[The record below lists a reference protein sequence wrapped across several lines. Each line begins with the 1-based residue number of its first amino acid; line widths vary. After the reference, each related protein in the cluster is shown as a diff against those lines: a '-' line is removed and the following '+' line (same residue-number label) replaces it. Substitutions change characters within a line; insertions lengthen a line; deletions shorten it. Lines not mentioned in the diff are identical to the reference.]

1 MKRIV
6 LALAV
11 LAAAFSA
18 WAQDGS
24 DPDRRKTAMAVYA
37 EGLRFETD
45 KPVNLQAAIGKY
57 KKALQKAKDEKNND
71 VAAAALVRMAWCSE
85 KLEPE
90 NIGDAKAAYDE
101 VVSSYAETKPWGE
114 IAKEKVSF
122 KGVDVWL
129 RQLHAALEPWRI
141 SLDRSPLSPLVVDKK
156 TAAWEKIK
164 PLDKEAVPGLV
175 WGLGHPDEVIRNF
188 AAESLAEVVDDGGIA
203 AVVAKLNDPTPQG
216 RAGASTAFQKV
227 YRKWNDAASHDRRAE
242 ELERDLNVPMR
253 DDSRAKGHH
262 EKLKAE
268 ADKARKTAA
277 EIRHNIPQNL
287 ATAEIQGALQK
298 IIEDE
303 GAHAQAR
310 RDAAQAT
317 ANIGRISG
325 PLVDAVLKGMSSKD
339 RNVREACCRAAG
351 SVDTS
356 ISADKHK
363 LADGLIASL
372 RYEPA
377 KALGDDNKPPS
388 GDDKHPDWANDEAVR
403 QAAAEALEA
412 IALVKSLPALIESL
426 DDNDARV
433 RHAAFRSLREIT
445 RRDLDYG
452 KDDKGNVKTYEPDKP
467 LEERKQGKEKWD
479 AWWTDTKGIVV
490 LVERFWSFQSQWK
503 DTAAVKLFEPEAYMK
518 EVASRRWTVT
528 DPKADED
535 RAARVKDEFQ
545 NRKNVFVQDA
555 VDIGPEALD
564 QLVKF
569 IGGETQKEA
578 KANSATRYF
587 VAESCAR
594 IVDKHNVGNGVER
607 IRQIVIEGD
616 TPAKKAGAAL
626 SLGFIPKEKIG
637 ASERQVLQDRGLKA
651 GEVEVKEAAGIALA
665 KVGDDSN
672 AVDLTAAA
680 GDADVTVQIAA
691 LRALSAIHPR
701 NAETVKALSDMVAD
715 EPDPGV
721 TPKKS
726 REKSVREHATDALGA
741 IGDPAAM
748 PALLRARRDEMKN
761 VREAAILAIRK
772 VHQAD
777 AKSASEAGLAVLR
790 DERKKTDD
798 RMGAALALGDMG
810 DPVLGKELSARIVDV
825 NPPRLLKDQD
835 AGVRIKVCEA
845 LGNMADKGKIKS
857 VVERLLSAM
866 GDDNEREAVRD
877 AAYQA
882 LKAVTGFDPD
892 REGSPDAAK
901 KFKGSDPKPARDG
914 AIGSWMQWFNSEGK
928 NLSDPA

>member
-1 MKRIV
+1 MKRYV

-11 LAAAFSA
+11 LWAGFPAAA
-18 WAQDGS
+18 QDPN

-71 VAAAALVRMAWCSE
+71 VAAAALVRMALCNE

-129 RQLHAALEPWRI
+129 RQLHHALEPWRI
-141 SLDRSPLSPLVVDKK
+141 SLARSALDPLVVDKK
-156 TAAWEKIK
+156 TAAWDKIK
-164 PLDKEAVPGLV
+164 PLDKEAVAGLV
-175 WGLGHPDEVIRNF
+175 WGTGHPDEVIRNF
-188 AAESLAEVVDDGGIA
+188 AAESLAEVVDESGIA
-203 AVVAKLNDPTPQG
+203 AVIARLNDPAPQA
-216 RAGASTAFQKV
+216 RAGASTALQKI
-227 YRKWNDAASHDRRAE
+227 YRKWNDAASHDRRAD
-242 ELERDLNVPMR
+242 ELDRDLNVPLR

-262 EKLKAE
+262 DKLKAE
-268 ADKARKTAA
+268 SDKARKVAA
-277 EIRHNIPQNL
+277 EIRHNIPANL
-287 ATAEIQGALQK
+287 ATPEIQGALQK

-303 GAHAQAR
+303 AAHVQAR
-310 RDAAQAT
+310 RDAAQA
-317 ANIGRISG
+317 AAYIGRISG
-325 PLVDAVLKGMSSKD
+325 PLVDAILKGMTSKD

-351 SVDTS
+351 AVDTS

-377 KALGDDNKPPS
+377 KAAGPDNTPP
-388 GDDKHPDWANDEAVR
+388 GGADAHPDWANDEAVR
-403 QAAAEALEA
+403 QAAAEALED
-412 IALVKSLPALIESL
+412 IALVKSLPALIETL

-479 AWWTDTKGIVV
+479 AWWNDTKGIVV

-535 RAARVKDEFQ
+535 RANRVKDEFQ
-545 NRKNVFVQDA
+545 HRKNVFVQDG

-578 KANSATRYF
+578 KPNAATRYF
-587 VAESCAR
+587 VAETCAR
-594 IVDKHNVGNGVER
+594 IVEKHNVGNGVER
-607 IRQIVIEGD
+607 IRQILIEGD
-616 TPAKKAGAAL
+616 NAAKKAGAAL
-626 SLGFIPKEKIG
+626 SLGFIPKDKIG
-637 ASERQVLQDRGLKA
+637 ASERQALQDRGLGA
-651 GEVEVKEAAGIALA
+651 GDVETKEAAGIALA
-665 KVGDDSN
+665 KVGDDTN
-672 AVDLTAAA
+672 AAALTAAA
-680 GDADVTVQIAA
+680 GDADASVQIAA
-691 LRALSAIHPR
+691 LRALSAIHPM
-701 NAETVKALSDMVAD
+701 NPDTVKALGDMVAD
-715 EPDPGV
+715 EPEAGV

-726 REKSVREHATDALGA
+726 RDKNVREHATDALGA
-741 IGDPAAM
+741 IGDPAGMA
-748 PALLRARRDEMKN
+748 ALIRARRDEMKN
-761 VREAAILAIRK
+761 VREAAILAVRK

-777 AKSASEAGLAVLR
+777 PKAASETALGILR

-798 RMGAALALGDMG
+798 RIGAALALGDMG
-810 DPVLGKELSARIVDV
+810 DPVLGKELSGRLIDV
-825 NPPRLLKDQD
+825 NPPRILKDQD
-835 AGVRIKVCEA
+835 AGVRIKICEG
-845 LGNMADKGKIKS
+845 LGNMGEKGKIKS
-857 VVERLLSAM
+857 VAERLLSSM
-866 GDDNEREAVRD
+866 GSDDEREAVRD

-882 LKAVTGFDPD
+882 LKAITGIDPD
-892 REGSPDAAK
+892 REGTPDAAK
-901 KFKGSDPKPARDG
+901 KFKASDPKPARDG
-914 AIGSWMQWFNSEGK
+914 AIKSWMDWYNTEGK
-928 NLSDPA
+928 NLTDPA